1 MTIGSNSARRVRLPA
16 IAALITGS
24 VFQLGFLDSCNDQ
37 LVNLTLAFDP
47 CGTLLTCTPGSF
59 FSNNV
64 EIGSEAANCWDPTCT
79 VPGLCAPGTPPLG
92 TIRDPCN

>member
-1 MTIGSNSARRVRLPA
+1 MTVGSNNGRRASRLA
-16 IAALITGS
+16 MAALAAGS

-37 LVNLTLAFDP
+37 LVDLTLAFDP
-47 CGTLLTCTPGSF
+47 CGSLLTCPPGSF

-79 VPGLCAPGTPPLG
+79 VPGLCGPGPPLG